1 MFRTALLIRK
11 EENVPQSK
19 KTRKER
25 MRLQQPFAIQKKTK
39 KLKIVLLFWWMTSIP
54 LDELFST
61 QLLLSMTVILKV

>member
-25 MRLQQPFAIQKKTK
+25 MQLQQPFAIQKKTK
-39 KLKIVLLFWWMTSIP
+39 KLKMFCY
-54 LDELFST
+54 FGG
-61 QLLLSMTVILKV
+61 